1 MTEKQFDEWYDKI
14 MEQNSH
20 MTWVSNCYWYLE
32 DYSCVLVP
40 RNKKWFESAIPPNGK
55 NLALPMSQRLKE
67 NLKSPSDQPA
77 S

>member
-1 MTEKQFDEWYDKI
+1 MTKKDFDEWYDKI

-40 RNKKWFESAIPPNGK
+40 RNKNNNIIDAIFLIGSLECN
-55 NLALPMSQRLKE
+55 S
-67 NLKSPSDQPA
+67 
-77 S
+77 

>member
-1 MTEKQFDEWYDKI
+1 MKSGEFDKLY
-14 MEQNSH
+14 
-20 MTWVSNCYWYLE
+20 
-32 DYSCVLVP
+32 
-40 RNKKWFESAIPPNGK
+40 KKWFESAIPPNGK